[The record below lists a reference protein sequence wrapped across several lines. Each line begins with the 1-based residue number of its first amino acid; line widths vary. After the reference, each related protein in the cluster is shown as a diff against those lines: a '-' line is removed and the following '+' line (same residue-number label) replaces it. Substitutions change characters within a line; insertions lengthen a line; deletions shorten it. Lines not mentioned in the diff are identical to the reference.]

1 MLSSL
6 QNKTKNFKTHE
17 FYLLLVIL
25 VFILIVGVLTKGTF
39 FTLENFADMM
49 VGYSAYGIMAM
60 GVLVV
65 LISGDIDISFL
76 AIATVAQYV
85 MASYILTFD
94 GNMILAFGIAILVG
108 MLLGSVNAVFVHYL
122 KVPAIIITIAT
133 MNIFF
138 GLLMWVSDGK
148 WLYNFPDWFSEKT
161 PFTSNV
167 IPLGGLLA
175 AIILTHF
182 LLRHTN
188 IGRQIFA
195 IGGNLE
201 AAKRVGVKIF
211 QIRLFAYSY
220 VGIMAGIGATIQ
232 AYTVQNVAPNT
243 LIGNEMQV
251 LAMVVLGGASLVGG
265 KGSAFGTLLGI
276 LLVAMMGN
284 ALVLLGVSSY
294 WYNVFMGTVILVSFG
309 MTAINFSKRRKG
321 VTL

>member
-6 QNKTKNFKTHE
+6 QSKAQKWKTHE

-25 VFILIVGVLTKGTF
+25 VFVFIVSVMTKGTF

-76 AIATVAQYV
+76 AIATVGQYV
-85 MASYILTFD
+85 MASYILNFG
-94 GNMILAFGIAILVG
+94 GNMALAFGIAILVG
-108 MLLGSVNAVFVHYL
+108 LLLGSVNAIFVHHL

-133 MNIFF
+133 MNIFY
-138 GLLMWVSDGK
+138 GLLMWASNGK

-161 PFTSNV
+161 PFSSVTL
-167 IPLGGLLA
+167 PLGILLV
-175 AIILTHF
+175 AILLTHF
-182 LLRHTN
+182 LLKHTN

-195 IGGNLE
+195 VGGNLE

-211 QIRLFAYSY
+211 RIRLFVYAY
-220 VGIMAGIGATIQ
+220 VGMMAGIGATIQ

-265 KGSAFGTLLGI
+265 RGSAFGTLLGI
-276 LLVAMMGN
+276 LLVAMIGN

-294 WYNVFMGTVILVSFG
+294 WYNVFMGMVILVSFG
-309 MTAINFSKRRKG
+309 MTAIKFSKKRKG
-321 VTL
+321 VAQ